1 MISLSSLIDHT
12 NLRPDA
18 LHSDIEV
25 LCKEAIQY
33 KFASVCINPVYVSY
47 AKSILKDENP
57 KVCSVVGFPLGADSE
72 EMKYAEARF
81 LIFQGVDEIDMVM
94 NIAFLKERKLDL
106 VKNEIKKVVEAADGN
121 CVKVII
127 ETSLL
132 NQDEKALACNI
143 VMESGAAFVKTST
156 GFSSS
161 GATLEDVR
169 LIKKVV
175 GDRVDIKVS
184 GGIKTKNEALEFI
197 DAGASRIG
205 TSRGVEIILLVNQ

>member
-1 MISLSSLIDHT
+1 MNSLSSLIDHT

-18 LHSDIEV
+18 LHSDIEI

-94 NIAFLKERKLDL
+94 NTAFLKERKIDL

-143 VMESGAAFVKTST
+143 AIESGADFVKTST

-161 GATLEDVR
+161 GASLEDVR

-175 GDRVDIKVS
+175 GDRVGIKAS

-197 DAGASRIG
+197 EAGASRIG
-205 TSRGVEIILLVNQ
+205 TSRGVEIIS

>member
-1 MISLSSLIDHT
+1 MNSLSSLIDHT
-12 NLRPDA
+12 NLRPNA
-18 LHSDIEV
+18 LHSDIEI
-25 LCKEAIQY
+25 LCKEAVKY

-106 VKNEIKKVVEAADGN
+106 VKNETKKVVEAADGN

-161 GATLEDVR
+161 GATFEDVR
-169 LIKKVV
+169 LIKKLV
-175 GDRVDIKVS
+175 GDRVGIKAS
-184 GGIKTKNEALEFI
+184 GGIKTKNEALKLIE
-197 DAGASRIG
+197 AGASRIG
-205 TSRGVEIILLVNQ
+205 TSKGVEIIS

>member
-1 MISLSSLIDHT
+1 VNSLSSLIDYT

-18 LHSDIEV
+18 LHSDIEI
-25 LCKEAIQY
+25 LCKEAVQY

-94 NIAFLKERKLDL
+94 NTAFLKERKTDL

-169 LIKKVV
+169 LIKKLV
-175 GDRVDIKVS
+175 GDRVGIKAS
-184 GGIKTKNEALEFI
+184 GGIKTKNEALKLIE
-197 DAGASRIG
+197 AGSTRIG
-205 TSRGVEIILLVNQ
+205 TSRGVEIIL

>member
-1 MISLSSLIDHT
+1 MNSLSSLIDHT

-18 LHSDIEV
+18 LHSDIEI
-25 LCKEAIQY
+25 LCKEAVQY

-106 VKNEIKKVVEAADGN
+106 VKNETKKVVEAADGN

-175 GDRVDIKVS
+175 GDRVGIKAS
-184 GGIKTKNEALEFI
+184 GGIKTKNEALKLIE
-197 DAGASRIG
+197 AGATRIG
-205 TSRGVEIILLVNQ
+205 TSRGVEIIS

>member
-1 MISLSSLIDHT
+1 MNSLSSLIDHT

-18 LHSDIEV
+18 LHSDIEI
-25 LCKEAIQY
+25 LCKEAVQY

-106 VKNEIKKVVEAADGN
+106 VKNETKKVVEAADGN

-169 LIKKVV
+169 LIKKLI
-175 GDRVDIKVS
+175 GDRVGIKAS
-184 GGIKTKNEALEFI
+184 GGIKTKNEALKLIE
-197 DAGASRIG
+197 AGATRIG
-205 TSRGVEIILLVNQ
+205 TSRGVEIIS

>member
-1 MISLSSLIDHT
+1 MNSLSNLIDHT

-18 LHSDIEV
+18 LHSDIEI
-25 LCKEAIQY
+25 LCKEAVQY

-156 GFSSS
+156 GFSSP

-197 DAGASRIG
+197 EAGASRIG
-205 TSRGVEIILLVNQ
+205 TSSGVEIIL

>member
-1 MISLSSLIDHT
+1 MNSLSSLIDHT

-18 LHSDIEV
+18 LHSDIEI

-81 LIFQGVDEIDMVM
+81 LIFQGADEIDMVM
-94 NIAFLKERKLDL
+94 NISLLKERKIDL

-175 GDRVDIKVS
+175 GDRVGIKAS
-184 GGIKTKNEALEFI
+184 GGIKTKNEALKLIE
-197 DAGASRIG
+197 AGATRIG
-205 TSRGVEIILLVNQ
+205 TSRGVEIIS

>member
-81 LIFQGVDEIDMVM
+81 LIFQGVDELDMVM
-94 NIAFLKERKLDL
+94 NTAFLKERKLDL

-169 LIKKVV
+169 LIKKIV
-175 GDRVDIKVS
+175 GDRVGIKAS

-197 DAGASRIG
+197 EAGASRIG
-205 TSRGVEIILLVNQ
+205 TSRGVEIIL

>member
-1 MISLSSLIDHT
+1 MDSLSNLIDHT

-18 LHSDIEV
+18 LHSDIEI
-25 LCKEAIQY
+25 LCKEAVQY
-33 KFASVCINPVYVSY
+33 KFASVCINPVYVSS

-106 VKNEIKKVVEAADGN
+106 VKNETKKVVEAADGN

-169 LIKKVV
+169 LIKKLV
-175 GDRVDIKVS
+175 GDRVGIKAS
-184 GGIKTKNEALEFI
+184 GGIKTKNEALKLIE
-197 DAGASRIG
+197 AGATRIG
-205 TSRGVEIILLVNQ
+205 TSRGVEIIL

>member
-1 MISLSSLIDHT
+1 MNSLSSLIDHT

-18 LHSDIEV
+18 LHSDIEI
-25 LCKEAIQY
+25 LCKEAVQY

-94 NIAFLKERKLDL
+94 NTAFLKERKIDL
-106 VKNEIKKVVEAADGN
+106 LKNEIKKVVEAADGN

-169 LIKKVV
+169 LIKKLV
-175 GDRVDIKVS
+175 GDRVGIKAS
-184 GGIKTKNEALEFI
+184 GGIKTKNEALKLIE
-197 DAGASRIG
+197 AGATRIG
-205 TSRGVEIILLVNQ
+205 TSRGVEIIS

>member
-94 NIAFLKERKLDL
+94 NTAFLKERKIDL
-106 VKNEIKKVVEAADGN
+106 VKNEIKKVVEAGDGN

-132 NQDEKALACNI
+132 NQDEKDLACNI

-169 LIKKVV
+169 LIKKLV
-175 GDRVDIKVS
+175 GDRVGIKAS
-184 GGIKTKNEALEFI
+184 GGIKTKNEALKLIE
-197 DAGASRIG
+197 AVATRIG
-205 TSRGVEIILLVNQ
+205 TSRGFEIIS

>member
-1 MISLSSLIDHT
+1 VNSLSSLIDHT

-18 LHSDIEV
+18 LHSDIEI

-175 GDRVDIKVS
+175 GDRVGIKAS
-184 GGIKTKNEALEFI
+184 GGIKTKNEALKLIEE
-197 DAGASRIG
+197 GSTRIG
-205 TSRGVEIILLVNQ
+205 TSRGVEIIL

>member
-1 MISLSSLIDHT
+1 MNSLSSLIDHT

-18 LHSDIEV
+18 LHSDIEI
-25 LCKEAIQY
+25 LCKEAVQY

-81 LIFQGVDEIDMVM
+81 LIFQGVDELDMVM

-106 VKNEIKKVVEAADGN
+106 VKNETKKVIEAADGN

-175 GDRVDIKVS
+175 SDRVGIKAS
-184 GGIKTKNEALEFI
+184 GGIKTKNEALKLIE
-197 DAGASRIG
+197 AGATRIG
-205 TSRGVEIILLVNQ
+205 TSRGVEIIS

>member
-1 MISLSSLIDHT
+1 MNSLSSLIDHT

-18 LHSDIEV
+18 LHSDIEI
-25 LCKEAIQY
+25 LCKEAVQY

-106 VKNEIKKVVEAADGN
+106 VKNETKKVVEAADGN

-169 LIKKVV
+169 LIKKLV
-175 GDRVDIKVS
+175 GDRVGIKAS
-184 GGIKTKNEALEFI
+184 GGIKTKNEALKLIE
-197 DAGASRIG
+197 AGATRIG
-205 TSRGVEIILLVNQ
+205 TSRGVEIIL

>member
-1 MISLSSLIDHT
+1 MNSLSSLIDHT

-18 LHSDIEV
+18 LHSDIEI
-25 LCKEAIQY
+25 LCKEAVQY

-106 VKNEIKKVVEAADGN
+106 VKNETKKVVEAADGN

-161 GATLEDVR
+161 GVTLEDVR
-169 LIKKVV
+169 LIKKLV
-175 GDRVDIKVS
+175 GDRVGIKAS
-184 GGIKTKNEALEFI
+184 GGIKTKNEALKLIE
-197 DAGASRIG
+197 AGATRIG
-205 TSRGVEIILLVNQ
+205 TSRGVEIIL

>member
-1 MISLSSLIDHT
+1 MNSLSSLIDHT

-18 LHSDIEV
+18 LHSDIEI
-25 LCKEAIQY
+25 LCKEAVQY

-57 KVCSVVGFPLGADSE
+57 KICSVVGFPLGADSE

-94 NIAFLKERKLDL
+94 NIPFLKERKLDL
-106 VKNEIKKVVEAADGN
+106 VKNETKKVVKAADGN

-169 LIKKVV
+169 LIKKLV
-175 GDRVDIKVS
+175 GDRVGIKAS
-184 GGIKTKNEALEFI
+184 GGIKTKNEALKLIE
-197 DAGASRIG
+197 AGATRIG
-205 TSRGVEIILLVNQ
+205 TSRGVEIIL

>member
-143 VMESGAAFVKTST
+143 VMESGADFVKTST

-169 LIKKVV
+169 LIKKIV
-175 GDRVDIKVS
+175 GDRVGIKAS

-197 DAGASRIG
+197 EAGASRIG
-205 TSRGVEIILLVNQ
+205 TSRGVEIIS

>member
-1 MISLSSLIDHT
+1 MNSLSSLIDHT

-18 LHSDIEV
+18 LHSDIEI

-81 LIFQGVDEIDMVM
+81 LIFRGVDEIDMVM
-94 NIAFLKERKLDL
+94 NTAFLKERKTDL

-156 GFSSS
+156 GFSSP

-175 GDRVDIKVS
+175 GDRVGIKAS
-184 GGIKTKNEALEFI
+184 GGIKTKNEALKLIE
-197 DAGASRIG
+197 AGSTRIG
-205 TSRGVEIILLVNQ
+205 TSRGVEIIL

>member
-1 MISLSSLIDHT
+1 MNSLSSLIDHT

-18 LHSDIEV
+18 LHSDIEI
-25 LCKEAIQY
+25 LCKEAVQY

-47 AKSILKDENP
+47 AKSILKDETP

-94 NIAFLKERKLDL
+94 NTAFLKERKTDL

-175 GDRVDIKVS
+175 GDRVGIKAS
-184 GGIKTKNEALEFI
+184 GGIKTKNEALKLIE
-197 DAGASRIG
+197 AGATRIG
-205 TSRGVEIILLVNQ
+205 TSRGVEIIL

>member
-1 MISLSSLIDHT
+1 MNSLSSLIDHT

-18 LHSDIEV
+18 LHSDIEI

-81 LIFQGVDEIDMVM
+81 LIFQGADEIDMVM
-94 NIAFLKERKLDL
+94 NISLLKERKIDL

-156 GFSSS
+156 GFSSP

-175 GDRVDIKVS
+175 GDRVGIKAS
-184 GGIKTKNEALEFI
+184 GGIKTKNEALKLIE
-197 DAGASRIG
+197 AGSTRIG
-205 TSRGVEIILLVNQ
+205 TSRGVEIIL

>member
-1 MISLSSLIDHT
+1 MNSLSSLIDHT

-18 LHSDIEV
+18 LHSDIEI
-25 LCKEAIQY
+25 LCKEAVQY

-94 NIAFLKERKLDL
+94 NTAFLKERKIDL
-106 VKNEIKKVVEAADGN
+106 VKNEIKKVVEAGDGN

-132 NQDEKALACNI
+132 NQDEKDLACNI

-156 GFSSS
+156 GFSFS

-169 LIKKVV
+169 LIKKLV
-175 GDRVDIKVS
+175 GDRVGIKAS
-184 GGIKTKNEALEFI
+184 GGIKTKNEALKLIE
-197 DAGASRIG
+197 AGATRIG
-205 TSRGVEIILLVNQ
+205 TSRGAEIIA

>member
-1 MISLSSLIDHT
+1 MNSLSSLIDHT

-18 LHSDIEV
+18 LHSDIEI
-25 LCKEAIQY
+25 LCKEAVQY

-72 EMKYAEARF
+72 EMKDEEARF

-106 VKNEIKKVVEAADGN
+106 IKNETKKVVEAADGN

-169 LIKKVV
+169 LIKKLV
-175 GDRVDIKVS
+175 GDRVGIKAS
-184 GGIKTKNEALEFI
+184 GGIKTKNEALKLIE
-197 DAGASRIG
+197 AGATRIG
-205 TSRGVEIILLVNQ
+205 TSRGVEIIS

>member
-1 MISLSSLIDHT
+1 MNSLSSLIDHT
-12 NLRPDA
+12 NLRSDA
-18 LHSDIEV
+18 LHSDIEI

-161 GATLEDVR
+161 GAILEDVG
-169 LIKKVV
+169 LIKKLV
-175 GDRVDIKVS
+175 GDRVGIKAS
-184 GGIKTKNEALEFI
+184 GGIKTKNEALKLIE
-197 DAGASRIG
+197 AGATRIG
-205 TSRGVEIILLVNQ
+205 TSRGVEIIS

>member
-1 MISLSSLIDHT
+1 MNSLSSLIDHT

-18 LHSDIEV
+18 LHSDIEI

-81 LIFQGVDEIDMVM
+81 LIFQGADEIDMVM
-94 NIAFLKERKLDL
+94 NIALLKERKIDL
-106 VKNEIKKVVEAADGN
+106 VKKEIKKVVEAADGN

-127 ETSLL
+127 ETSYLD
-132 NQDEKALACNI
+132 QDEKILACDI
-143 VMESGAAFVKTST
+143 VMRSGAAFVKTST
-156 GFSSS
+156 GFSSL
-161 GATLEDVR
+161 GATLEDVK
-169 LIKKVV
+169 LIKKIV
-175 GDRVDIKVS
+175 GERIGIKAS
-184 GGIKTKNEALEFI
+184 GGVKTKNEALKFI
-197 DAGASRIG
+197 EAGASRIG
-205 TSRGVEIILLVNQ
+205 TSKGVQILS

>member
-1 MISLSSLIDHT
+1 MNSLSNLIDHT

-18 LHSDIEV
+18 LHSDIEI
-25 LCKEAIQY
+25 LCKEAVQY

-132 NQDEKALACNI
+132 SQDEKALACNI

-175 GDRVDIKVS
+175 GDRVGIKAS
-184 GGIKTKNEALEFI
+184 GGIKTKNEALKLIE
-197 DAGASRIG
+197 AGATRIG
-205 TSRGVEIILLVNQ
+205 TSRGVEIFS

>member
-1 MISLSSLIDHT
+1 MNSLSSHIDHT

-18 LHSDIEV
+18 LHSDIEI
-25 LCKEAIQY
+25 LCKEAIQS

-94 NIAFLKERKLDL
+94 NTAFLKERKIDL

-169 LIKKVV
+169 LIKKLV
-175 GDRVDIKVS
+175 GDRVGIKAS
-184 GGIKTKNEALEFI
+184 GGIKTKNEALKLVE
-197 DAGASRIG
+197 AGATRIG
-205 TSRGVEIILLVNQ
+205 TSRGVEIIL

>member
-1 MISLSSLIDHT
+1 MNSLSSLIDHT

-18 LHSDIEV
+18 LHSDIEI
-25 LCKEAIQY
+25 LCKEAVQY

-106 VKNEIKKVVEAADGN
+106 VKNETKKVVKAADGN

-132 NQDEKALACNI
+132 NQNEKALACNI
-143 VMESGAAFVKTST
+143 VIESGAAFVKTST
-156 GFSSS
+156 GFFSQ

-175 GDRVDIKVS
+175 GDRVGIKAS
-184 GGIKTKNEALEFI
+184 GGIKTKNEALKFI
-197 DAGASRIG
+197 EAGSTRIG
-205 TSRGVEIILLVNQ
+205 TSRGVEIIL

>member
-1 MISLSSLIDHT
+1 MNSLSSLIDHT

-18 LHSDIEV
+18 LHSDIEI
-25 LCKEAIQY
+25 LCKEAVQY

-175 GDRVDIKVS
+175 GDRVGIKAS
-184 GGIKTKNEALEFI
+184 GGIKTKNEALKLIE
-197 DAGASRIG
+197 AGATRIG
-205 TSRGVEIILLVNQ
+205 TSRGGEIIL

>member
-1 MISLSSLIDHT
+1 MNSLSSLIDHT

-18 LHSDIEV
+18 LHSDIEI
-25 LCKEAIQY
+25 LCKEAVQY

-106 VKNEIKKVVEAADGN
+106 VKNETKKVVEAADGN

-156 GFSSS
+156 GFSSP

-175 GDRVDIKVS
+175 GDRVGIKAS
-184 GGIKTKNEALEFI
+184 GGIKTKNEALKLIE
-197 DAGASRIG
+197 AGSTRIG
-205 TSRGVEIILLVNQ
+205 TSRGVEIIL

>member
-1 MISLSSLIDHT
+1 MNSLSSLIDHT

-18 LHSDIEV
+18 LHSDIEI

-47 AKSILKDENP
+47 AKSILKDENS

-72 EMKYAEARF
+72 EMKYAETRF

-94 NIAFLKERKLDL
+94 NTAFLKERKIDL
-106 VKNEIKKVVEAADGN
+106 VKNEIKKVVEAGDGN

-132 NQDEKALACNI
+132 NQDEKDLACNI

-169 LIKKVV
+169 LIKKLV
-175 GDRVDIKVS
+175 GDRVGIKAS
-184 GGIKTKNEALEFI
+184 GGIKTKNEALKLIE
-197 DAGASRIG
+197 AGATRIG
-205 TSRGVEIILLVNQ
+205 TSRGVEIIA

>member
-47 AKSILKDENP
+47 AKSILKDEKP

-94 NIAFLKERKLDL
+94 NIACLKERKLDL

-175 GDRVDIKVS
+175 GNQVDIKVS
-184 GGIKTKNEALEFI
+184 GGIITKNEALEFI
-197 DAGASRIG
+197 EAGASRIG
-205 TSRGVEIILLVNQ
+205 TSRGVEIIS

>member
-1 MISLSSLIDHT
+1 MNSLSSLIDHT

-18 LHSDIEV
+18 LHSDIEI

-57 KVCSVVGFPLGADSE
+57 KVCSVVSFPLGADSE

-175 GDRVDIKVS
+175 GDRVGIKAS
-184 GGIKTKNEALEFI
+184 GGIKTKNEALKLIE
-197 DAGASRIG
+197 AGATRIG
-205 TSRGVEIILLVNQ
+205 TSRGVEIIL

>member
-1 MISLSSLIDHT
+1 MNSLSSLIDHT

-18 LHSDIEV
+18 LHSDIEI
-25 LCKEAIQY
+25 LCKEAVQY

-106 VKNEIKKVVEAADGN
+106 VKNETKKVVEAADGN

-143 VMESGAAFVKTST
+143 VMESGAAFVKPST

-175 GDRVDIKVS
+175 GDRVGIKAS
-184 GGIKTKNEALEFI
+184 GGIKTKNEALKLIE
-197 DAGASRIG
+197 AGSTRIG
-205 TSRGVEIILLVNQ
+205 TSRGVEIIL

>member
-1 MISLSSLIDHT
+1 MNSLSSLIDYT

-18 LHSDIEV
+18 LHSDIEI

-94 NIAFLKERKLDL
+94 NTAFLKERKTDL

-156 GFSSS
+156 GFSSP

-175 GDRVDIKVS
+175 GDRVGIKAS
-184 GGIKTKNEALEFI
+184 GGIKTKNEALKLIE
-197 DAGASRIG
+197 AGSTRIG
-205 TSRGVEIILLVNQ
+205 TSRGVEIIL

>member
-1 MISLSSLIDHT
+1 MNSLSSLIDHT

-18 LHSDIEV
+18 LHSDIEI

-132 NQDEKALACNI
+132 NQDEKDLACNI

-169 LIKKVV
+169 LIKKLV
-175 GDRVDIKVS
+175 GDRVGIKAS
-184 GGIKTKNEALEFI
+184 GGIKTKNEALKLIE
-197 DAGASRIG
+197 AGATRIG
-205 TSRGVEIILLVNQ
+205 TSRGVEIIS

>member
-1 MISLSSLIDHT
+1 MNSLSSLIDHT

-18 LHSDIEV
+18 LHSDIEI
-25 LCKEAIQY
+25 LCKEAVQY

-94 NIAFLKERKLDL
+94 NTAFLKERKIDL

-156 GFSSS
+156 GFSSP

-175 GDRVDIKVS
+175 GDRVGIKAS
-184 GGIKTKNEALEFI
+184 GGIKTKNEALKLIE
-197 DAGASRIG
+197 AGATRIG
-205 TSRGVEIILLVNQ
+205 TSRGVEIIS

>member
-1 MISLSSLIDHT
+1 MNSLSSLIDHT

-18 LHSDIEV
+18 LHSDIEI
-25 LCKEAIQY
+25 LCKEAVQY
-33 KFASVCINPVYVSY
+33 KFASVCINPLYVSY

-106 VKNEIKKVVEAADGN
+106 VKNETKKVVEAADGN

-156 GFSSS
+156 GFSYS

-169 LIKKVV
+169 LIKKLV
-175 GDRVDIKVS
+175 GDRVGIKAS
-184 GGIKTKNEALEFI
+184 GGIKTKNEALKLIE
-197 DAGASRIG
+197 AGATRIG
-205 TSRGVEIILLVNQ
+205 TSRGVEIIS

>member
-1 MISLSSLIDHT
+1 MISLASLIDHT
-12 NLRPDA
+12 NLRSDA
-18 LHSDIEV
+18 LHSDIKI

-132 NQDEKALACNI
+132 NQDEKALACNT

-184 GGIKTKNEALEFI
+184 GGIKTKNEALAFI
-197 DAGASRIG
+197 EAGASRIG
-205 TSRGVEIILLVNQ
+205 TSRGVEIIL

>member
-1 MISLSSLIDHT
+1 MNSLSSLIDHT

-18 LHSDIEV
+18 LHSDIEI

-94 NIAFLKERKLDL
+94 NTAFLKERKLDL
-106 VKNEIKKVVEAADGN
+106 VENEIKKVVEAADGN

-169 LIKKVV
+169 LIKKLV
-175 GDRVDIKVS
+175 GDRVGIKAS
-184 GGIKTKNEALEFI
+184 GGIKTKNEALKLIE
-197 DAGASRIG
+197 AGATRIG
-205 TSRGVEIILLVNQ
+205 TSRGVEIIS

>member
-1 MISLSSLIDHT
+1 VNSLSSLIDHT

-18 LHSDIEV
+18 LHSDIEI
-25 LCKEAIQY
+25 LCKEAVQY

-106 VKNEIKKVVEAADGN
+106 VKNETKKVVEAADGN

-169 LIKKVV
+169 LIKKLV
-175 GDRVDIKVS
+175 GDRVGIKAS
-184 GGIKTKNEALEFI
+184 GGIKTKNEALKLIE
-197 DAGASRIG
+197 AGATRIG
-205 TSRGVEIILLVNQ
+205 TSRGVEIIS